1 MTVPARRW
9 LSLLW
14 PITVMALSGCVG
26 SRSEAGDSAAA
37 TARLVFLDV
46 GQGDA
51 IVVISPEER
60 VALIDAGPRGQDIVG
75 QLRRHGVDTVDV
87 AIATHPHADH
97 IGGFA
102 AVFAALPVRY
112 FMDNGVPHTTA
123 TYRELLEVVRASGV
137 TYLEATDRRLSLGS
151 VTLSV
156 LPPLTDATGLNS
168 ASIGIVVEY
177 GGFRA
182 LLTGDAEVEELNHF
196 MQLGVPDVDVLKA
209 AHHGSRDAVT
219 PAWLSAT
226 RPEVVVISC
235 GRDNPYGH
243 PDPRALRY
251 YETAAAWVYRTDHDG
266 EVIVV
271 VGEEGGYSVMTERS
285 QTLARSR

>member
-9 LSLLW
+9 LQLLW
-14 PITVMALSGCVG
+14 PITVMAWAGFWG
-26 SRSEAGDSAAA
+26 SRSEAGGFTAA

-137 TYLEATDRRLSLGS
+137 TYLEATDRRLNLGS
-151 VTLSV
+151 VTLRV
-156 LPPLTDATGLNS
+156 LPPPADATSLNG

-196 MQLGVPDVDVLKA
+196 VRLGVPDVDVLKA
-209 AHHGSRDAVT
+209 AHHGARDAVT

-243 PDPRALRY
+243 PGPWALRY
-251 YETAAAWVYRTDHDG
+251 YETAAAQVYRTDLDG
-266 EVIVV
+266 EVVV
-271 VGEEGGYSVMTERS
+271 MIGEEGRYSVMTGKG
-285 QTLARSR
+285 QTLPRRR

>member
-1 MTVPARRW
+1 MTVSSRRW
-9 LSLLW
+9 LPILW
-14 PITVMALSGCVG
+14 PIAVMTLAGCWG
-26 SRSEAGDSAAA
+26 SRTDGRETAAGR
-37 TARLVFLDV
+37 ARLVFLDV

-51 IVVISPEER
+51 IVVISPEHR
-60 VALIDAGPRGQDIVG
+60 VALIDAGPRGQDVVG

-112 FMDNGVPHTTA
+112 FMDNGVPHTTE
-123 TYRELLEVVRASGV
+123 TYRELLEIVRASGV
-137 TYLEATDRRLSLGS
+137 TYLEATDRKLSLGR

-156 LPPLTDATGLNS
+156 LPPPADATSLNG
-168 ASIGIVVEY
+168 ASIGVVVEY

-196 MQLGVPDVDVLKA
+196 ARLGVPDVDVLKA
-209 AHHGSRDAVT
+209 AHHGARDAVT

-235 GRDNPYGH
+235 GWGNPYGH
-243 PDPRALRY
+243 PDPWALRY
-251 YETAAAWVYRTDHDG
+251 YDTAAAQIYRTDLDG

-271 VGEEGGYSVMTERS
+271 VGKDGGYSVMTERG
-285 QTLARSR
+285 QTLADRR

>member
-14 PITVMALSGCVG
+14 FVSVMALAGCVG
-26 SRSEAGDSAAA
+26 SRSEAGGSAAA

-51 IVVISPEER
+51 IVVISPEHR
-60 VALIDAGPRGQDIVG
+60 VALIDAGPRGQDIAG
-75 QLRRHGVDTVDV
+75 HLRRHGVDTVDV

-156 LPPLTDATGLNS
+156 LPPLADATSLNS
-168 ASIGIVVEY
+168 ASIGVIVEY

-182 LLTGDAEVEELNHF
+182 LLPGDAEVEELNHF
-196 MQLGVPDVDVLKA
+196 MHLGVPDVDVLKA
-209 AHHGSRDAVT
+209 AHHGARNAVT

-235 GRDNPYGH
+235 GRGNPYGH
-243 PDPRALRY
+243 PDPWALRY
-251 YETAAAWVYRTDHDG
+251 YETAAARVYRTDHDG

>member
-9 LSLLW
+9 LPLLW
-14 PITVMALSGCVG
+14 PMAVVALAGCWC
-26 SRSEAGDSAAA
+26 SRSEAGGSAARA
-37 TARLVFLDV
+37 ARLVFLDV

-51 IVVISPEER
+51 IVVISPEQR
-60 VALIDAGPRGQDIVG
+60 VALIDAGPRGQDILG

-123 TYRELLEVVRASGV
+123 TYRGLLEIVRVSGV
-137 TYLEATDRRLSLGS
+137 TYLEATDRTLSLGS
-151 VTLSV
+151 VTLRV
-156 LPPLTDATGLNS
+156 LPPPAEATNLNS
-168 ASIGIVVEY
+168 SSIGVIVEY

-182 LLTGDAEVEELNHF
+182 LLTGDAEAEELNHF
-196 MQLGVPDVDVLKA
+196 LQLGVPDVDVLKA
-209 AHHGSRDAVT
+209 AHHGARDAVT
-219 PAWLSAT
+219 PAWLAAT

-243 PDPRALRY
+243 PDPWALRY
-251 YETAAAWVYRTDHDG
+251 YETGARQVYRTDLDG
-266 EVIVV
+266 EVIVMI
-271 VGEEGGYSVMTERS
+271 GEEGRYSVMTGKG
-285 QTLARSR
+285 QTLPRRR